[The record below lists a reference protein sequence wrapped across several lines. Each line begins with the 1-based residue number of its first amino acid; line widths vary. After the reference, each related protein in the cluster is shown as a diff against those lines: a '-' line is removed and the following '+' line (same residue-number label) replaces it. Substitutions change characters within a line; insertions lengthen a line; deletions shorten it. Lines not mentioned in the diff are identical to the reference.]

1 MNERAFVDTNILIYA
16 HDKREPEK
24 RKIAST
30 LIESLWNSK
39 DAPVISVQV
48 LQEFF
53 VNISRS
59 LKPDEVDDLL
69 DIYKN
74 WKVIDNSLPVFE
86 KAVLIFQKYKFSF
99 WDSMILSSSI
109 SSESKLLYTE
119 DLNHGQIIEGVKI
132 INPFIKN

>member
-53 VNISRS
+53 LNQ
-59 LKPDEVDDLL
+59 LL
-69 DIYKN
+69 
-74 WKVIDNSLPVFE
+74 S
-86 KAVLIFQKYKFSF
+86 
-99 WDSMILSSSI
+99 
-109 SSESKLLYTE
+109 
-119 DLNHGQIIEGVKI
+119 
-132 INPFIKN
+132 